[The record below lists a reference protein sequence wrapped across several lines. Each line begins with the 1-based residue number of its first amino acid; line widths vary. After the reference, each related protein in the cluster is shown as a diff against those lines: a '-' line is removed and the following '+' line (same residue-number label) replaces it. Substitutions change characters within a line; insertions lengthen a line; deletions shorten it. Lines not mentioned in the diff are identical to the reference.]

1 MGKFRIAAPQDFAG
15 GLFLIVI
22 GLGAYWASSNLGMG
36 TLRAMGPG
44 MLPKSLALIV
54 AGLGVILMLFSLK
67 ADGPELDR
75 WSIRGLF
82 FVLLGSCLFAL
93 TIRGS
98 DITGTPEKIAS
109 ALLIASVIFL
119 AALFAATRMGIATDA
134 HRIRAGMLAA
144 FIALFALIYAVAP
157 VIELSFPAIG
167 LIAAGPLVAIVS
179 AFASPETKWGE
190 VLIFAAFMTALCAGL
205 FKYALGLPIP
215 LAPWLLGY

>member
-15 GLFLIVI
+15 GLFLITI

-44 MLPKSLALIV
+44 MLPKSLSVIV
-54 AGLGVILMLFSLK
+54 AGLGVILTLTSLK
-67 ADGPELDR
+67 AEGPDLDR
-75 WSIRGLF
+75 WSIRGLV
-82 FVLLGSCLFAL
+82 FVIAGACAFAL
-93 TIRGS
+93 TIRGM
-98 DITGTPEKIAS
+98 DLPGGFK
-109 ALLIASVIFL
+109 L
-119 AALFAATRMGIATDA
+119 
-134 HRIRAGMLAA
+134 
-144 FIALFALIYAVAP
+144 
-157 VIELSFPAIG
+157 PAIG

-190 VLIFAAFMTALCAGL
+190 VLIFAAVMTTLCAGL